1 MHMSI
6 FCAVLSS
13 GTTDAVVDVLVD
25 GARPAGTRPGPEA
38 GAGHEGSTRVRTL
51 VQETVRVHGRCT
63 MCEAG
68 ADVIEVGLPYS
79 DPLMDAR

>member
-1 MHMSI
+1 MQ
-6 FCAVLSS
+6 C
-13 GTTDAVVDVLVD
+13 VDVLVD

-38 GAGHEGSTRVRTL
+38 GGGHEGEHPGVHLGAEDRPRSRTVHDVR
-51 VQETVRVHGRCT
+51 G
-63 MCEAG
+63 G